1 MPRSISNE
9 MTPLSQGAAI
19 QSAAAPPGTTRRSGG
34 PLASTLR
41 LGRIAGVEIGLN
53 WTWIFIFGLIVWSL
67 AGVQFPAA
75 APGRSWPVY
84 AAMGIV
90 AAVVFFASL
99 LAHELGHAVQARR
112 EGVRT
117 EGITLWLLGGV
128 AKLAGEFPS
137 AGAEFRIAIAGP
149 LVSLMLGLAFAIA
162 AFAWPS
168 PGAVPSMFAW
178 LGYINLALLAFNLL
192 PALPLDGG
200 RLFRAA
206 VWWRTGNLTTATHR
220 ATRVGTVIAS
230 ALIGLGIFVSLRVGL
245 GGLWLVLI
253 GWFVL
258 EAGRSEEQRVVT
270 HDALAHVTVGMLMT
284 RRLVTVAAQSTL
296 ADVAAMLKGTARH
309 TAYPV
314 VDGQTIRGLL
324 PLHALAETP
333 PEDWAVRRVD
343 ECLIPADAIPAF
355 PATMPAMQAADELVR
370 RSSGR
375 ALVIDDGKLVGI
387 LCLSDIARAL
397 AFGRPV

>member
-1 MPRSISNE
+1 MNE
-9 MTPLSQGAAI
+9 SATIRPAAAEAP
-19 QSAAAPPGTTRRSGG
+19 SAARRAGG
-34 PLASTLR
+34 PLASTFG
-41 LGRIAGVEIGLN
+41 LGRVAGVEIGLN
-53 WTWIFIFGLIVWSL
+53 WTWILIFGLIVWSL

-75 APGRSWPVY
+75 APGRGWLVY
-84 AAMGIV
+84 AVMGVV
-90 AAVVFFASL
+90 AALVFFASL
-99 LAHELGHAVQARR
+99 LAHELGHALQARR

-149 LVSLMLGLAFAIA
+149 LVSLALGLTFALA

-178 LGYINLALLAFNLL
+178 LGYINLALLVFNLL

-200 RLFRAA
+200 RVFRAA
-206 VWWRTGNLTTATHR
+206 LWSHTRNLTTATHT
-220 ATRVGTVIAS
+220 AARVGVVIAA
-230 ALIGLGIFVSLRVGL
+230 ALIGCGILVTLRVGL

-258 EAGRSEEQRVVT
+258 EAGRSEEQRVMT
-270 HDALAHVTVGMLMT
+270 HDALAGVTVGMLMT
-284 RRLVTVAAQSTL
+284 RQVVTVDARSTL
-296 ADVAAMLKGTARH
+296 ADVAEMLNGTARH

-314 VDGQTIRGLL
+314 VDGETIRGLL
-324 PLHALAETP
+324 PLHVLAQAP
-333 PEDWAVRRVD
+333 PGDWALRRVD
-343 ECLIPADAIPAF
+343 ECLVPLDEIPCF
-355 PATMPAMQAADELVR
+355 SATMPAAEAAEEIVER
-370 RSSGR
+370 ASGR
-375 ALVIDDGKLVGI
+375 ALIFDAGGLVGI

-397 AFGRPV
+397 AFGKPV